1 MRIRNV
7 VMAAIAATA
16 LTLAPV
22 DRAYA
27 AEESPDC
34 TRSYLLCLN
43 EASQEE
49 GLLWR
54 TLMETEC
61 GIGYY
66 GCLRKKA
73 LGL

>member
-16 LTLAPV
+16 LTLAPA

-27 AEESPDC
+27 ADAPDC

-49 GLLWR
+49 GLFWR

-66 GCLRKKA
+66 GCLREKA
-73 LGL
+73 VGL

>member
-7 VMAAIAATA
+7 VMAGIAAAA
-16 LTLAPV
+16 LTLAPL

-27 AEESPDC
+27 ADEPDC

-49 GLLWR
+49 GFFWR

-61 GIGYY
+61 GLGYY
-66 GCLRKKA
+66 GCLRSKA